1 VSVSGSVAEPSEASG
16 EEGEGFDPEVSE
28 CAVLSP
34 EALEAD
40 VAPAGVTVLDLG
52 RSPSMRSLP
61 LGLMTCQR

>member
-1 VSVSGSVAEPSEASG
+1 MSVSGSVAEPSDASA
-16 EEGEGFDPEVSE
+16 EDGEGFDLEVSE

-34 EALEAD
+34 EVLESD